1 MTEKDIEKLIG
12 GSLLGELTP
21 EEEESLSRVLL
32 NKPELLQKW
41 QELKSI
47 ACLAAEAKAIEPPAD
62 LTARV
67 LSRLSEAPGSRLIA
81 VREYL
86 FRPRTANIDLARA
99 FTGSV
104 SRPECSFYYLMGGL
118 YYLIISLIL
127 MIGLNRLDPRWAAVT
142 WIKLQPYISLFTALW
157 LGAMGVALLKNGQ
170 TAIRVAYTGSLLL
183 IGFFIVNGIAIHL
196 TAELP
201 VALVFLFALVGTG
214 IIGGLFLLRIVYNY
228 RKCYAAT

>member
-21 EEEESLSRVLL
+21 EEEESLSRALFD
-32 NKPELLQKW
+32 KPELLQKW

-47 ACLAAEAKAIEPPAD
+47 ACMAAEAKAIEPPAD

-183 IGFFIVNGIAIHL
+183 IGFFIVNGVAIHL
-196 TAELP
+196 TAGFP